1 MSANGERQRLGG
13 SGSRLMNAAVQSFTS
28 PTTRSVVFLTDMMT
42 SAACGDFGDLA
53 AVVRACGGGELQVSG
68 AGKPWSAT
76 AGGGGCFEAL
86 CVGAARVGESEPCVI
101 TAGRGLGRWH
111 RRNRT
116 LLPGACVCPGTGP
129 YICRYARSR
138 ARVVNLGLCTSR
150 RLITLHSVRV
160 ASYSS
165 AGKSLKVARRAYTS
179 HTSNCKLGPEGGT
192 HAAHLASQN
201 GRESSAQAA
210 SASGMGAAAGTT

>member
-1 MSANGERQRLGG
+1 MERDRGRWWL
-13 SGSRLMNAAVQSFTS
+13 L
-28 PTTRSVVFLTDMMT
+28 
-42 SAACGDFGDLA
+42 
-53 AVVRACGGGELQVSG
+53 
-68 AGKPWSAT
+68 
-76 AGGGGCFEAL
+76 EAL
-86 CVGAARVGESEPCVI
+86 CVGAARVGVSEPCVI

-192 HAAHLASQN
+192 HAAIRASPN
-201 GRESSAQAA
+201 GPGSFVPVA
-210 SASGMGAAAGTT
+210 SASGTDVLPLEMPSLHLFSSSADLTLPFLAGTFVISRA